1 MSPPRRIVAAGH
13 EQRATH
19 YELDASLDLFAAAV
33 MRGDNTAIVNA
44 TEFAHAALQRHL
56 DAQASL
62 VAVAKEMYGR

>member
-1 MSPPRRIVAAGH
+1 MIPKRLTGASH
-13 EQRATH
+13 ESSATR

-56 DAQASL
+56 DAQAGL
-62 VAVAKEMYGR
+62 VALAKEMYGR